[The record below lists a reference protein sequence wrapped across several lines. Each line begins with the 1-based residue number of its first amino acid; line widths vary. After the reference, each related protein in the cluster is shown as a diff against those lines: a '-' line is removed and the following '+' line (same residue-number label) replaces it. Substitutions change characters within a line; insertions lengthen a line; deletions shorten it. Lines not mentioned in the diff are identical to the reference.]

1 MSFEEDVLKAAK
13 LTPQQF
19 AKVCGDA
26 MQTLAGRRLL
36 TILCAARH
44 PLSHMEG
51 MTAHQHGNCEVVS
64 LLWRYGS
71 DQPTLPVEAE
81 TKTKPKQQTT

>member
-1 MSFEEDVLKAAK
+1 MSLEADILRASS

-19 AKVCGDA
+19 AKICGDA
-26 MQTLAGRRLL
+26 LQTLAGRRLL

-44 PLSHMEG
+44 PLSHADG

-71 DQPTLPVEAE
+71 DQPTLPVEAAP
-81 TKTKPKQQTT
+81 KTKPKQQTT